1 MELRGNQR
9 SDVCGVGVLFMPCF
23 CFCIVFLIRVN
34 HAYCLFH
41 PLPFCPIQTAR
52 FFCSVDGSTPR
63 TDGYSR
69 CSNNGAEDILLG
81 LQHLHRQGILHRDLK
96 PTNILLSFPE
106 EVGGRRALVVPKL
119 DRKGSQ
125 VVFFNVFFLHRC
137 ASDIFFCLVIFTME
151 VYPLVI

>member
-1 MELRGNQR
+1 MF
-9 SDVCGVGVLFMPCF
+9 VP
-23 CFCIVFLIRVN
+23 
-34 HAYCLFH
+34 
-41 PLPFCPIQTAR
+41 PFALCPIQTAR

-119 DRKGSQ
+119 DRKVSQ
-125 VVFFNVFFLHRC
+125 VVFFYCICYTGARV
-137 ASDIFFCLVIFTME
+137 T
-151 VYPLVI
+151 